1 MTPVDLPN
9 WFDEIRRTE
18 VNDRI
23 RADPRSVGDTL
34 YGLDFDAAK
43 HAIGYGQANF
53 DETHGNL
60 NPSDLAL
67 LYARVNQK
75 RHVEELTEALRQYF
89 KNSDLLNPIVV
100 DIGCGPFTGGLAF
113 AAALPEVCFEYIG
126 VDQADSMRIL
136 GERLA
141 SSSHMP
147 IEVERHW
154 ASSLAAVSWN
164 KPPSWSPVIVI
175 LSYVFA
181 SPTFDVGSMFDQLM
195 ALLSRLGYGD
205 VTVLY
210 TNSPR
215 EEANEKYS
223 AFQERLVETGFQSV
237 ADSEGLVVVRRW
249 QGQKQFK
256 LRYAMF
262 YRGRQRTLP
271 LGN

>member
-1 MTPVDLPN
+1 MIPVDLPS
-9 WFDEIRRTE
+9 WFETLRRAEII
-18 VNDRI
+18 DPI
-23 RADPRSVGDTL
+23 KSDPRSVDGTL
-34 YGLDFDAAK
+34 FGLDFHAARQ
-43 HAIGYGQANF
+43 AIGYGQANF
-53 DETHGNL
+53 DESQGNL

-75 RHVEELTEALRQYF
+75 SHIEELTEAFRQYS
-89 KNSDLLNPIVV
+89 KNSSLSNPIVV

-113 AAALPEVCFEYIG
+113 AAALPDVYFEYIG

-141 SSSHMP
+141 SSSYMP

-154 ASSLAAVSWN
+154 ASSLAAVEWL
-164 KPPSWSPVIVI
+164 KPPSWSPLVVIF
-175 LSYVFA
+175 SYVFA
-181 SPTFDVGSMFDQLM
+181 SPTFDVESTFDELM
-195 ALLSRLGYGD
+195 ALLSRLGHGD

-210 TNSPR
+210 TNSRR
-215 EEANEKYS
+215 EEANKQFS
-223 AFQERLVETGFQSV
+223 AFRNRLVEEGFQCV
-237 ADSEGLVVVRRW
+237 ADSEGQVVVERSHNP
-249 QGQKQFK
+249 KQLQ